1 MEKNEAV
8 QRVNTIDI
16 PIQVTLPFVVEIAE
30 TEELKPY
37 IYDVYLNGEECLTD
51 SVKPFLSKQ
60 IKDSLF
66 YLYEK
71 ERNEQERTLNSTLDK
86 A

>member
-1 MEKNEAV
+1 MDEAI
-8 QRVNTIDI
+8 QTIDI

-30 TEELKPY
+30 TEDLKPY
-37 IYDVYLNGEECLTD
+37 IYDIYLNGEECLTD
-51 SVKPFLSKQ
+51 TVKPFLTEGLKS
-60 IKDSLF
+60 SLF

-71 ERNEQERTLNSTLDK
+71 ERNEQEKTINSRLDP

>member
-1 MEKNEAV
+1 MEAV
-8 QRVNTIDI
+8 QTIDM

-30 TEELKPY
+30 TEDLVPY
-37 IYDVYLNGEECLTD
+37 IYDIYLNGEECLTD
-51 SVKPFLSKQ
+51 SIKPFLSK
-60 IKDSLF
+60 KFLDGMF

-71 ERNEQERTLNSTLDK
+71 ERVKQEQAINSALDK

>member
-1 MEKNEAV
+1 MEAV
-8 QRVNTIDI
+8 QTIDM

-30 TEELKPY
+30 TEDLVPY
-37 IYDVYLNGEECLTD
+37 IYDIYLNGEECLTD
-51 SVKPFLSKQ
+51 SIKPFLSK
-60 IKDSLF
+60 KFLDGMF

-71 ERNEQERTLNSTLDK
+71 ERVKQEQAINSSLDK

>member
-1 MEKNEAV
+1 MDEAI
-8 QRVNTIDI
+8 QTIDI

-30 TEELKPY
+30 TEDLKPY
-37 IYDVYLNGEECLTD
+37 IYDIYLNGEECLTD
-51 SVKPFLSKQ
+51 TIKPFLTEALNS
-60 IKDSLF
+60 SLF

-71 ERNEQERTLNSTLDK
+71 ERNEQEKTFNSKLDP

>member
-1 MEKNEAV
+1 MEAV
-8 QRVNTIDI
+8 QTIDM

-30 TEELKPY
+30 TEDLEPY
-37 IYDVYLNGEECLTD
+37 IYDLYLNGEECLTD
-51 SVKPFLSKQ
+51 SIKPFLSQKFM
-60 IKDSLF
+60 DGMF

-71 ERNEQERTLNSTLDK
+71 ERAKQEKELNSKLDK